1 MPCKSSLFVKTVTL
15 LLYFQFIAKAQ
26 LLPILKEINAL
37 HEEMMAWRH
46 QLHEHPETAF
56 EEVKTADFVANK
68 LSEFGIEVNR
78 GLAKT
83 GVVGT
88 LKNGDGGA
96 LGLRADMDALDIE
109 EQTDLPFKSKIK
121 GKMHACGHDGHT
133 TMLLGAAKYLAQ
145 TKRFKGTIQFI
156 FQPAEEMAG
165 GGGVMVDEGLF
176 EKFPVDSIY
185 GMHNWPN
192 MDAGKIS
199 IRPRQGMASAAQ
211 FEIIVTG
218 VGCHAASPHQ
228 GIDPIVAGAAI
239 VEALQ
244 TISSRTTNP
253 TEGIVVSVTQFHA
266 GDADNVIPDQAILR
280 GTARSFAVNSEK
292 ILEPLIRRVAEGVA
306 SAHGATIELTYD
318 HRYPVLVNE
327 EASSDVALK
336 VATEVVGQDAI
347 DVAYP
352 PTMASEDFAFMLN
365 KVPGCFVRLGA
376 KLSDETSH
384 PLHSA
389 HYKFNDDVLPI
400 GATFWATLAETVL
413 KQN

>member
-1 MPCKSSLFVKTVTL
+1 M
-15 LLYFQFIAKAQ
+15 
-26 LLPILKEINAL
+26 PILKEIQDI
-37 HEEMMAWRH
+37 HQEMTNWRH
-46 QLHEHPETAF
+46 QLHEYPETAF
-56 EEVKTADFVANK
+56 EEVRTSDFVAEK
-68 LSEFGIEVNR
+68 LNEFGIEVSR

-83 GVVGT
+83 GVIGS

-109 EQTDLPFKSKIK
+109 EQTNLPFKSKVT

-133 TMLLGAAKYLAQ
+133 TMLLGAAKYLAA

-165 GGGVMVDEGLF
+165 GGGVMVQEGLF
-176 EKFPVDSIY
+176 DQFPVDSVY

-192 MDAGKIS
+192 MAAGKIS
-199 IRPRQGMASAAQ
+199 IRPGQGMASAAL

-218 VGCHAASPHQ
+218 VGCHAAAPHQ
-228 GIDPIVAGAAI
+228 GIDPIVAGSAI

-253 TEGIVVSVTQFHA
+253 IEGIVVSVTQFHA
-266 GDADNVIPDQAILR
+266 GEADNVIPDQAILR
-280 GTARSFAVNSEK
+280 GTARSFAVESEK
-292 ILEPLIRRVAEGVA
+292 ILEPLIRRVAAGVA
-306 SAHGATIELTYD
+306 SAHGATIELNYD

-327 EASSDVALK
+327 PVSSDVALK
-336 VATEVVGQDAI
+336 VATEVVGEEAI

-365 KVPGCFVRLGA
+365 EVPGCFVRLGS
-376 KLSDETSH
+376 KLAGETSH

-400 GATFWATLAETVL
+400 GASFWAQLAETVL
-413 KQN
+413 K

>member
-1 MPCKSSLFVKTVTL
+1 M
-15 LLYFQFIAKAQ
+15 
-26 LLPILKEINAL
+26 PILKEIQEFHADMTAWRQHL
-37 HEEMMAWRH
+37 HEY
-46 QLHEHPETAF
+46 PETAF
-56 EEVKTADFVANK
+56 EEVQTSDFVAEK
-68 LSEFGIEVNR
+68 LNEFGLEVHR

-88 LKNGDGGA
+88 LQNGDGGA

-109 EQTDLPFKSKIK
+109 EKTDLPFKSKIP

-133 TMLLGAAKYLAQ
+133 TMLLGAAKYLAA

-165 GGGVMVDEGLF
+165 GGGVMVREGLF
-176 EKFPVDSIY
+176 EQFPVDSIY

-199 IRPRQGMASAAQ
+199 IRPGQGMASAAL
-211 FEIIVTG
+211 FEIVVTG
-218 VGCHAASPHQ
+218 IGCHAAAPHQ
-228 GIDPIVAGAAI
+228 GIDPIVVGSAI

-253 TEGIVVSVTQFHA
+253 IEGIVVSVTQFHA
-266 GDADNVIPDQAILR
+266 GDADNVIPDQAFLR
-280 GTARSFAVNSEK
+280 GTARSFAVDSEK

-306 SAHGATIELTYD
+306 SAHGATIELNYD

-327 EASSDVALK
+327 LLSSEVALK
-336 VATEVVGQDAI
+336 VAADVVGENAI
-347 DVAYP
+347 DTAYP

-365 KVPGCFVRLGA
+365 EVPGCFVRLGG
-376 KLSDETSH
+376 KLADEVSH

-389 HYKFNDDVLPI
+389 QYKFNDDVLPI
-400 GATFWATLAETVL
+400 GASFWATLAETVL
-413 KQN
+413 K